1 MLCTSI
7 YHLKRRGV
15 KNEEVANLEEQ
26 VSDLNQQLASSHAT
40 VALRENQCAW
50 HGGGDQREGEG
61 ATIGKQGEGV
71 LEWELSAAREI
82 VSMLETTTITT
93 FTNLSSNIK
102 EIADN
107 ALQHG
112 HSFFCP

>member
-40 VALRENQCAW
+40 VTLRENQCAG
-50 HGGGDQREGEG
+50 HGGGDQPEGEG
-61 ATIGKQGEGV
+61 ATIGK
-71 LEWELSAAREI
+71 
-82 VSMLETTTITT
+82 
-93 FTNLSSNIK
+93 
-102 EIADN
+102 
-107 ALQHG
+107 
-112 HSFFCP
+112 